1 MKMNVKGNDNFRT
14 PQGLYEQLDR
24 IFNFTLDAACTRE
37 DCKAPRGL
45 YHDEGVD
52 ALEISWGGGNGFSA
66 IRPSAA
72 KPNLLQRLFRRLC
85 KEIVR
90 SLSWCFR
97 QIAKTA
103 KRFNNTSKSNSFSR
117 RFPDVLLL
125 SIRKQ
130 SSHSKGITPEQLL
143 SILRRI

>member
-52 ALEISWGGGNGFSA
+52 ALEISWGGERVFCNPPFSRKA
-66 IRPSAA
+66 E
-72 KPNLLQRLFRRLC
+72 F
-85 KEIVR
+85 
-90 SLSWCFR
+90 
-97 QIAKTA
+97 IAKA
-103 KRFNNTSKSNSFSR
+103 FSEVMQGSFAPAMKYIGRSG
-117 RFPDVLLL
+117 FDTFQPFD
-125 SIRKQ
+125 
-130 SSHSKGITPEQLL
+130 E
-143 SILRRI
+143 